1 LAFARLERLQLTD
14 ALVVL
19 VVRECEVGGVA
30 GRPGRLGQ
38 LAGPRG
44 KVGGYEGAGGLL
56 AGGGALAPCL
66 AGRDGCQPVEAALVE
81 VYVAAAKQR

>member
-1 LAFARLERLQLTD
+1 M
-14 ALVVL
+14 LVAG
-19 VVRECEVGGVA
+19 ECEVGGIA

-38 LAGPRG
+38 LTGPRAEVG
-44 KVGGYEGAGGLL
+44 AGGYEGAGGLL

-66 AGRDGCQPVEAALVE
+66 AGRDGCQPVEAALIK